1 MRIGNLRGRA
11 HLLHGPTAID
21 VAKASGGVFGPA
33 PSDLLA
39 FWPEFLAWAAT
50 ARADLAEP
58 YRAEDL
64 RAPVPRP
71 RQVFAVG
78 LNYAEHAAETSLSA
92 GGVPSVFTKFADS
105 LIGPRGR
112 IVLSGSSVDWEVEL
126 VIVIA
131 REACKVAAKD
141 AWDHVAG
148 FTVGQD
154 FSDRDV
160 QMSGTSP
167 QFSLGKSYPGFGPTG
182 PALVTLDEVD
192 LAVPLRLRCWVNDEL
207 VQDGHTGQMILPV
220 CALIERISA
229 VCTLHPGDL
238 IFTGTPAGVGMG
250 RTPPRYLAAGDVVRT
265 SIDGIG
271 EMRHVFASNDAR

>member
-1 MRIGNLRGRA
+1 MRIGNLGGRA
-11 HLLHGPTAID
+11 HLVRGNLAID
-21 VAKASGGVFGPA
+21 IAKASDGAFGPE
-33 PSDLLA
+33 PGDLFA
-39 FWPEFLAWAAT
+39 RWPEFLEWAVT
-50 ARADLAEP
+50 ARTDAAVP

-78 LNYAEHAAETSLSA
+78 LNYAEHAAETGLRA
-92 GGVPSVFTKFADS
+92 GGVPSVFTKFADA
-105 LIGPRGR
+105 LTGPHGR
-112 IVLSGSSVDWEVEL
+112 ITLSGPSVDWEVEL
-126 VIVIA
+126 VVVIA
-131 REACKVAAKD
+131 REARDVAEKD
-141 AWDHVAG
+141 AWAYVAG
-148 FTVGQD
+148 LTAGQD

-160 QMSGTSP
+160 QMSGTPP

-182 PALVTLDEVD
+182 PVLVTPDEID
-192 LAVPLRLRCWVNDEL
+192 LAAPIRLRCWINDEL

-220 CALIERISA
+220 GALIERISA

-238 IFTGTPAGVGMG
+238 LFTGTPAGVGMG

-271 EMRHVFASNDAR
+271 EMRHVFAAGDAG